1 MFPYS
6 EPLHLA
12 TESYGPDGR
21 YGQYLTYLLVLI
33 PGGEL
38 LASVVDPGA
47 QLAAGAAVSGRWRC
61 CGCRPGTGGAQ
72 PPGMWVMTILMA
84 VLSLVFVAPCGLPL
98 ALGCRRLWRLGFRR
112 AAWWAGIG
120 LGAVTVRRRWWRDCS
135 GRSRSPSTRPCSA
148 CRYGSPSGAGAPGL
162 IHCGRVTRRAG
173 APLHNRSFLQSVR
186 SVSQRVRIA
195 NAKGIEGRCSE
206 AARTRLTQEFEK
218 RFPGQAGVTD
228 QCSQE
233 TPPKLPVSR
242 YREPPAA
249 RPDQDHV
256 TAFHAIERESDPG
269 DRRDELVS
277 RNDRKSRHRYTRT
290 STT

>member
-1 MFPYS
+1 M
-6 EPLHLA
+6 
-12 TESYGPDGR
+12 
-21 YGQYLTYLLVLI
+21 
-33 PGGEL
+33 
-38 LASVVDPGA
+38 
-47 QLAAGAAVSGRWRC
+47 
-61 CGCRPGTGGAQ
+61 
-72 PPGMWVMTILMA
+72 
-84 VLSLVFVAPCGLPL
+84 
-98 ALGCRRLWRLGFRR
+98 
-112 AAWWAGIG
+112 
-120 LGAVTVRRRWWRDCS
+120 
-135 GRSRSPSTRPCSA
+135 
-148 CRYGSPSGAGAPGL
+148 
-162 IHCGRVTRRAG
+162 
-173 APLHNRSFLQSVR
+173 
-186 SVSQRVRIA
+186 
-195 NAKGIEGRCSE
+195 
-206 AARTRLTQEFEK
+206 RLTQEFEK

>member
-1 MFPYS
+1 
-6 EPLHLA
+6 
-12 TESYGPDGR
+12 
-21 YGQYLTYLLVLI
+21 
-33 PGGEL
+33 
-38 LASVVDPGA
+38 
-47 QLAAGAAVSGRWRC
+47 
-61 CGCRPGTGGAQ
+61 
-72 PPGMWVMTILMA
+72 MT
-84 VLSLVFVAPCGLPL
+84 SPCGRSRGP
-98 ALGCRRLWRLGFRR
+98 ASRNSRNASACWRRRIRSSRSSTRCGARMSKQGRRRASRNLWLGFRKGAR
-112 AAWWAGIG
+112 ARYESAARFLAEEIERRLHVHRG
-120 LGAVTVRRRWWRDCS
+120 TVR
-135 GRSRSPSTRPCSA
+135 T
-148 CRYGSPSGAGAPGL
+148 SGAKG
-162 IHCGRVTRRAG
+162 
-173 APLHNRSFLQSVR
+173 LHNRSFLQSVR

-195 NAKGIEGRCSE
+195 NVKGIEGRCSE

-218 RFPGQAGVTD
+218 RFPGQAGVAD

-242 YREPPAA
+242 YREPPAG